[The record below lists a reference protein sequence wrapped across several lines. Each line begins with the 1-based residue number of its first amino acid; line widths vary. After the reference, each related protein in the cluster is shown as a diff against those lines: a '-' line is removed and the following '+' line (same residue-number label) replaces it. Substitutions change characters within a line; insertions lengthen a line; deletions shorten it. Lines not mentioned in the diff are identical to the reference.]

1 MMKQSSKIT
10 NLFLVVINFRASE
23 EKKIIFLSSKLSSTV
38 SLMTI
43 SGSGSGR

>member
-1 MMKQSSKIT
+1 MKQISKIT
-10 NLFLVVINFRASE
+10 NLFLMVINFRASK
-23 EKKIIFLSSKLSSTV
+23 EKKTILLSSKLSSTV